1 MRRCLKRDR
10 PGPYQIQ
17 AAINAVH
24 CDAPI
29 AAATD
34 WSQILR
40 LYDHLLAI
48 APTPVAALNRAV
60 AAAQIDGPQVALGQ
74 VDSLELDGFHVYH
87 VVRADLLRRLGRT
100 EDAVRAYHSAIALT
114 QNAAERDF
122 LARKACELG

>member
-1 MRRCLKRDR
+1 
-10 PGPYQIQ
+10 
-17 AAINAVH
+17 
-24 CDAPI
+24 API

-60 AAAQIDGPQVALGQ
+60 AVAQIDGPQVALGQ
-74 VDSLELDGFHVYH
+74 IDSLELDGFHVYH

-114 QNAAERDF
+114 QNAAKRDF

>member
-1 MRRCLKRDR
+1 VRRFLRRDR

-40 LYDHLLAI
+40 LYDHLMAV

-60 AAAQIDGPQVALGQ
+60 AVAEIDGPQVALAQ
-74 VDSLELDGFHVYH
+74 VESLELDGFHVYH
-87 VVRADLLRRLGRT
+87 VVRADLLRRLDRRT
-100 EDAVRAYHSAIALT
+100 EAARAYQRAIELT
-114 QNAAERDF
+114 HNRAERAF
-122 LARKACELG
+122 LSRKLLELS